1 VVLYNAIRW
10 LKCEEEIGMR
20 KCRNSRKLIWMAM
33 LVLVSASYNV
43 SVIHADQDDANGRR
57 VLFRQADQVTS
68 FPATPDQIGVQTGT
82 VTGRLN
88 GVTVTHFK
96 LDPNALIE
104 GRIQS
109 IGGTLFYNDSCQIL
123 FRVEN
128 DGTLIPDADFP
139 MDPNAQ
145 LPEDDPLHLPAQYA
159 TASGPFV
166 STYTVL
172 EVKGDGCPRI
182 FAVGSVFTGQGQ
194 AITPFQ
200 NPTGNGSAFITVFAP
215 DDDDDD

>member
-1 VVLYNAIRW
+1 MGLYDAIRW
-10 LKCEEEIGMR
+10 PTCEEEIGMR
-20 KCRNSRKLIWMAM
+20 KCRNSRKLIWMVL

-43 SVIHADQDDANGRR
+43 SVIHADQDDAEGRR

-68 FPATPDQIGVQTGT
+68 FPNPQNAPPLNEIGVQTGT

-88 GVTVTHFK
+88 GVTVTHFR
-96 LDPNALIE
+96 LDPDALRQ
-104 GRIQS
+104 GRILS
-109 IGGTLFYNDSCQIL
+109 IGGTLFYNASCRIL

-128 DGTLIPDADFP
+128 DGFVIPDGQFP
-139 MDPNAQ
+139 QDPN
-145 LPEDDPLHLPAQYA
+145 PDLPAAYA
-159 TASGPFV
+159 TASGPFD

-172 EVKGDGCPRI
+172 EVQGECPEI
-182 FAVGSVFTGQGQ
+182 FAVDSVFTGQGQ
-194 AITPFQ
+194 AITAAQ